1 MNLKLL
7 VGFSVV
13 ACAVA
18 FAQDGFYGEA
28 AAEPA
33 ASVPEAAPVAESAPI
48 AESAPVAAAPVAPS
62 SASSAVFDGLRGS
75 AYNTVGNEAAA
86 SNINDYLARPH
97 NFGGTQLLYIEPS
110 AERGLVSFGE
120 KTTFFG
126 MFDNSEDLGRL
137 TAGMAMK
144 GSWGLSLNLALGQFH
159 QSDDG
164 GSTGITEAGDDWG
177 GKFSMALGSYALAAS
192 VDWLT
197 TAEEESADP
206 DSGKTSDESYD
217 SLTINVNINN
227 ASGSVAWTL
236 GADIIR
242 HSSYT
247 SAGSV
252 TTDENSDSYT
262 KFAPYFNLGTK
273 VLSNERA
280 RVFVGSN
287 NSLPVVFFDGYDSSS
302 ANAQK
307 IDESLFEIGLS
318 LTPNILGELSLTDNF
333 LLFGEASYTWLL
345 FGFGSGTDDSAVDYT
360 VLQSKSSTASAT
372 VGFRYQKDSR
382 YAAEFALGDD
392 FFTGTNAAFNGRDV
406 FISFGGFLYF

>member
-7 VGFSVV
+7 AGFSVV

-18 FAQDGFYGEA
+18 FAQDGFYAES

-33 ASVPEAAPVAESAPI
+33 ASVPAAAPV
-48 AESAPVAAAPVAPS
+48 AESAPVAAAPVAPA

-97 NFGGTQLLYIEPS
+97 NFGGTQLLYVEP
-110 AERGLVSFGE
+110 AVERGLVSFGE

-137 TAGMAMK
+137 TAGIAMK
-144 GSWGLSLNLALGQFH
+144 DSWGLSLNLALGQFH
-159 QSDDG
+159 QSQDG

-177 GKFSMALGSYALAAS
+177 AKFSMALGSYALAAS

-197 TAEEESADP
+197 TAEEQSADP
-206 DSGKTSDESYD
+206 DNGKASDENYD

-227 ASGSVAWTL
+227 ASGSIAWTL

-247 SAGSV
+247 SVGSV
-252 TTDENSDSYT
+252 TTDENADSYT

-287 NSLPVVFFDGYDSSS
+287 NALPVVFFDGYDSTS
-302 ANAQK
+302 ALGDVAPK
-307 IDESLFEIGLS
+307 KDESLFEIGLS
-318 LTPNILGELSLTDNF
+318 LEPNILGELSLTDNV

-360 VLQSKSSTASAT
+360 VLQSKSNTASAT
-372 VGFRYQKDSR
+372 VGFRYQKDNR

-392 FFTGTNAAFNGRDV
+392 FFTGTNAIFNGRGV